1 MAGRKVWLADEVLTA
16 EDLNDYLMDQ
26 AVVVFASAGARSAA
40 VLSPEVGMLTYRVDG
55 SVYELWNGSAWVAAG
70 NNVGTVPNA
79 TYALTS
85 GTAVFATNA
94 GTASN
99 ATRVSNQTVFIQSS
113 TPTAT
118 ATNDLWFW

>member
-16 EDLNDYLMDQ
+16 DDLNDYLMDQ

-55 SVYELWNGSAWVAAG
+55 DVYEYWDGLAWTIQGEA
-70 NNVGTVPNA
+70 VGTVPNA
-79 TYALTS
+79 TYALSS
-85 GTAVFATNA
+85 GTAV
-94 GTASN
+94 N
-99 ATRVSNQTVFIQSS
+99 ATKVSNQTVFIQSA
-113 TPTAT
+113 TPTAN

>member
-1 MAGRKVWLADEVLTA
+1 MPGRKVWAADEVLTA
-16 EDLNDYLMDQ
+16 NDLNDFLMDQ

-55 SVYELWNGSAWVAAG
+55 SIYELWNGTAWVAAG
-70 NNVGTVPNA
+70 NNIGTVPNA
-79 TYALTS
+79 T
-85 GTAVFATNA
+85 
-94 GTASN
+94 N
-99 ATRVSNQTVFIQSS
+99 ATTAANATKVSNQTVFIQAS

>member
-40 VLSPEVGMLTYRVDG
+40 VLSPVQGMLTYRVDG
-55 SVYELWNGSAWVAAG
+55 DVYEYWDGSAWTIQGEA
-70 NNVGTVPNA
+70 VGTVPNA

-85 GTAVFATNA
+85 GTAV
-94 GTASN
+94 N
-99 ATRVSNQTVFIQSS
+99 ATKVSNQTVFIQSA
-113 TPTAT
+113 TPTAN